1 MSKNVNKYR
10 LSKHEERCRK
20 NRIIF
25 KYYPKDLAYRN
36 LDNKHKTAPITLK
49 LSVIRFLRLLLAAGF
64 VMFIGRTDLSS
75 QETILLDA
83 STNGQIR
90 ETCFANFYDSGGS
103 GGSYGYNQDY
113 SITFI
118 SPYAEGYIK
127 AILKYIW
134 INQKDTLFVFD
145 SDGSTIAHYTY
156 TLLTPDDISIKSS
169 GRSLSFRFVSSDNI
183 PWVGWK
189 IRIACD
195 LSNDEPCG
203 AITLPVTKTC
213 ETNTFNNLDATRSAY
228 PGDPG
233 CFFSDGAHDVWFKI
247 IAPDVPD
254 FTAEISRISNYK
266 KEGGIKDG
274 AFAIYKGTCSS
285 LSFMYCDDDDPVP
298 GNENF
303 PKPATFTRGT
313 HYNAGDTIFIRFWGW
328 GTERGF
334 FNICVYSDHCSG
346 ALAVDA
352 GPDKSICSGGSAVI
366 GGSSVSA
373 VSFLWTPSSGL
384 SDTRVEHP
392 TASPSETMPYRLIGL
407 DSDGCSDIDNLIVF
421 VTKLRTDMTVS
432 DPSICEGGTASVIL
446 SDSEKGVS
454 YQLRDDSNDSPVGTP
469 VVGTGK
475 NIVLL
480 SSPVTTTTYNVL
492 ATNLSTLCSAELT
505 DKAVVTVVPDP
516 AIMTQPSGDLICSGE
531 THTMSVTATGGIPSL
546 TYQWEESDDNG
557 VSDAW
562 ANAVGGT
569 GSATATYTTPALT
582 ATRYY
587 RVVISATGA
596 GCGTI
601 ISNSVA
607 VTVDRTAPTGTAP
620 AGTSNINACYVDA
633 VTLPAGTPAFD
644 PVATAAGYSD
654 NNGGAVTA
662 TLINTQVSGNNC
674 GWIVTYTFKVS
685 DECGNALTGQTI
697 VHSGR
702 DQTPPTG
709 TAPSGSTGVNACYV
723 DAVTLPA
730 GTPVFDAEAA
740 AAGYT
745 DNCGGTV
752 TATLINTQVSGNNC
766 GWIVTY
772 TFKVSDECG
781 NELTDQT
788 IVHSGS
794 DQTAPTGTAPS
805 GSTGVNACYVDAV
818 TLPAGTPAFDP
829 VAAAAGYTDN
839 CGGAVTATLTN
850 T

>member
-1 MSKNVNKYR
+1 M
-10 LSKHEERCRK
+10 
-20 NRIIF
+20 
-25 KYYPKDLAYRN
+25 
-36 LDNKHKTAPITLK
+36 
-49 LSVIRFLRLLLAAGF
+49 
-64 VMFIGRTDLSS
+64 
-75 QETILLDA
+75 
-83 STNGQIR
+83 
-90 ETCFANFYDSGGS
+90 
-103 GGSYGYNQDY
+103 
-113 SITFI
+113 
-118 SPYAEGYIK
+118 
-127 AILKYIW
+127 
-134 INQKDTLFVFD
+134 
-145 SDGSTIAHYTY
+145 
-156 TLLTPDDISIKSS
+156 
-169 GRSLSFRFVSSDNI
+169 
-183 PWVGWK
+183 
-189 IRIACD
+189 
-195 LSNDEPCG
+195 
-203 AITLPVTKTC
+203 
-213 ETNTFNNLDATRSAY
+213 
-228 PGDPG
+228 
-233 CFFSDGAHDVWFKI
+233 
-247 IAPDVPD
+247 
-254 FTAEISRISNYK
+254 
-266 KEGGIKDG
+266 
-274 AFAIYKGTCSS
+274 
-285 LSFMYCDDDDPVP
+285 
-298 GNENF
+298 
-303 PKPATFTRGT
+303 
-313 HYNAGDTIFIRFWGW
+313 
-328 GTERGF
+328 
-334 FNICVYSDHCSG
+334 
-346 ALAVDA
+346 
-352 GPDKSICSGGSAVI
+352 
-366 GGSSVSA
+366 
-373 VSFLWTPSSGL
+373 

-850 T
+850 TQVTGDDCSWTVTYTFKVSDDCGNELTGQTIVHSGSDQTAPTGTAPEGTTGINACYVDAVTPPAGTPAFDAEAAAGYTDNCGGAVTATLTNTQVTGDDCAWTVTYTFKVSDDCGNELTGQTIVHSGSDQTAPTGTAPEGTTGINACYVDAITPPDGTPAFDAEAAAAGYTDNCGGIVTATLTNTQVTGDDCAWTVTYTFKVSDECGNELIGQTIVHSGSDQTAPTGTAPEGTTGINACYVDAVTLPAGTPAFDPVAAAAGYTDNCGGAVTATLTNT